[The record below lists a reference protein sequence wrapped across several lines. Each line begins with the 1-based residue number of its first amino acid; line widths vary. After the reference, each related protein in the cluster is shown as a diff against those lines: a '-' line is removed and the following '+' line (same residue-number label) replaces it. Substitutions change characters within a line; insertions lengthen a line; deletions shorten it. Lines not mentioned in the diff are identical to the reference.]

1 VRNLVGIAGK
11 PHDTTVLAC
20 IGPQTQAA
28 AVEQGL
34 RVDVLAPRPDVTV
47 LVEAL
52 AEFAAARRERNPELP
67 SAAYRRKL
75 AKASHKGPA
84 KR

>member
-20 IGPQTQAA
+20 IGPQTSATA
-28 AVEQGL
+28 EELGL
-34 RVDVLAPRPDVTV
+34 RVDVVAPRPDVTA

-52 AEFAAARRERNPELP
+52 AEFAATRKETTPSLP
-67 SAAYRRKL
+67 SAAYRKKL
-75 AKASHKGPA
+75 AKQ

>member
-20 IGPQTQAA
+20 IGPQTSATA
-28 AVEQGL
+28 EEQGL
-34 RVDVLAPRPDVTV
+34 RVDVLAPKPDVDA

-52 AEFAAARRERNPELP
+52 AEFAAARRVENPALP

-75 AKASHKGPA
+75 AKAA
-84 KR
+84 LKR